1 MIPISSRIGFFY
13 VMAPPFCLWEFKN
26 HEWMVFEFVLKF
38 GASKKK
44 KFAVQIKLKNLLN
57 YVFRIFTNYVRI
69 LSLPE
74 VS

>member
-1 MIPISSRIGFFY
+1 MGIQKP
-13 VMAPPFCLWEFKN
+13 
-26 HEWMVFEFVLKF
+26 WMDGIQIVLKF
-38 GASKKK
+38 GASKKNN
-44 KFAVQIKLKNLLN
+44 FAVQIKLKNLLN